1 MFSIPRLRVFLWAGG
16 RFAQVIHSEQP
27 SEKSGLE
34 RGQPLSL
41 IELIPIMRELKENEL
56 ASHHSMGVMFWL
68 HRAKLTFQQEKA
80 ENNSCHWYH

>member
-1 MFSIPRLRVFLWAGG
+1 
-16 RFAQVIHSEQP
+16 
-27 SEKSGLE
+27 
-34 RGQPLSL
+34 
-41 IELIPIMRELKENEL
+41 MRELKENEL